1 MRERLELV
9 RDVLDTQ
16 IVDADE
22 TKMGRA
28 DGIVL
33 AIDGDGPPRVD
44 HLELGFAVLARRLHP
59 RLEQWLQNLRER
71 WSVRRSAR
79 QVVPWSSVIDINPHH
94 LKIDVKFMDTAAA
107 DWERAARKVVS
118 KMPGSG
124 DEK

>member
-1 MRERLELV
+1 MREQIEIA
-9 RDVLDTQ
+9 RDLLDTQ
-16 IVDADE
+16 LVDADE
-22 TKMGRA
+22 TKMGRI

-33 AIDGDGPPRVD
+33 SIDGDGPPRID
-44 HLELGFAVLARRLHP
+44 HFELGFAVLARRLHP
-59 RLEQWLQNLRER
+59 RVEQWLQALRR

-79 QVVPWSSVIDINPHH
+79 QVIPWSSVIDINSHH
-94 LKIDVKFMDTAAA
+94 VKVDVKFMDTPAA

>member
-1 MRERLELV
+1 
-9 RDVLDTQ
+9 
-16 IVDADE
+16 
-22 TKMGRA
+22 MGRA
-28 DGIVL
+28 GGIVR
-33 AIDGDGPPRVD
+33 ASEGGGPRRVD
-44 HLELGFAVLARRLHP
+44 HLGLGFAVLARRLHP
-59 RLEQWLQNLRER
+59 CLEQWLQNLRER

-79 QVVPWSSVIDINPHH
+79 QVVPWSRVIDINPHH

>member
-71 WSVRRSAR
+71 WSVD
-79 QVVPWSSVIDINPHH
+79 QTWNPQ
-94 LKIDVKFMDTAAA
+94 MD
-107 DWERAARKVVS
+107 AARREELYAFWKKAVTRS
-118 KMPGSG
+118 F
-124 DEK
+124 DWL